1 MGGYPLRPPTHRRNG
16 GPLPRRLPNGTHAHP
31 HPPKLS
37 IQDHAAPDD
46 HGGLIRLS
54 AGYTP
59 DAGRLHTRYAPVRR
73 SPPGYCYPALPLDLH
88 VLGLPLAFILSQ
100 DQTLRC
106 LKACRLSPQKGP
118 QRVCLC
124 FIVLSGVISTA
135 PRALAPK
142 QHPCT
147 LLCMLLLSC
156 CPSRQR
162 TRGFRRLSLLPAGS
176 RALSS
181 LKNSPSSFPL
191 SLNRLVRSRKR
202 VQRYSCSPPPPNFLT
217 TFFQKKLQLTDNQGE
232 NFSQKV
238 HKLARDGGIF
248 R

>member
-1 MGGYPLRPPTHRRNG
+1 MGFSPRYPPV
-16 GPLPRRLPNGTHAHP
+16 
-31 HPPKLS
+31 
-37 IQDHAAPDD
+37 
-46 HGGLIRLS
+46 
-54 AGYTP
+54 
-59 DAGRLHTRYAPVRR
+59 AGRLHTRYAPVRR

-181 LKNSPSSFPL
+181 LKNSLSSLPL

-202 VQRYSCSPPPPNFLT
+202 VQRYSCFPPPPNFLT
-217 TFFQKKLQLTDNQGE
+217 TFFQKKYNSLIIKE
-232 NFSQKV
+232 K
-238 HKLARDGGIF
+238 IF
-248 R
+248 RKKFTSWREMVVFFDKSISSQSKVYPIFGQSNYGRKYGKTSNYAHFQRAGEH

>member
-37 IQDHAAPDD
+37 IQDHAIPDD

-73 SPPGYCYPALPLDLH
+73 SPARYCYLPLPLDLH

-106 LKACRLSPQKGP
+106 LKNLYSHHRIAAA

-124 FIVLSGVISTA
+124 YFVLSGVISTA

-176 RALSS
+176 QALSS
-181 LKNSPSSFPL
+181 FKTSLSSFPL
-191 SLNRLVRSRKR
+191 SQPPRS
-202 VQRYSCSPPPPNFLT
+202 
-217 TFFQKKLQLTDNQGE
+217 
-232 NFSQKV
+232 FSKAGA
-238 HKLARDGGIF
+238 KI
-248 R
+248 